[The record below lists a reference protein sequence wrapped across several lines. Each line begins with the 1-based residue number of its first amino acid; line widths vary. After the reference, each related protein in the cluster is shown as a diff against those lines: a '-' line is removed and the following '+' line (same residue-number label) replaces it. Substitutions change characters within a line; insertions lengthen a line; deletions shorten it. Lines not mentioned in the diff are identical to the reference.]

1 MTKLFLILLILS
13 SLPEFVSASS
23 RSEISFLSFCKEMST
38 YDLNEIPSSVIFA
51 EAKIHGLDTELE
63 QDKLNLESAVYRG
76 RSEYRLKKLQREN
89 EYRWKR
95 LQGENSID
103 LPSDPVGYMAVE
115 CFESLLRTYLPAKYK
130 RLEDRELENKRKV
143 EAENKRIEREQQQQ
157 EAKIR
162 QQKQIEEMETLKAQ
176 ELQDAENR
184 EQLRMER
191 EQQQEQERMERID
204 ALKARQQAGSQVIEK
219 REIEELERICVEDS
233 ELCDFRLGYY
243 ESRVLTESFFK
254 IPEMPK
260 DTEE

>member
-1 MTKLFLILLILS
+1 MTKLLLVILILC

-23 RSEISFLSFCKEMST
+23 RSEISFLSFCKEMAT

-76 RSEYRLKKLQREN
+76 RSEYRLKRLQREN

-95 LQGENSID
+95 LQGENGID

-162 QQKQIEEMETLKAQ
+162 EQ
-176 ELQDAENR
+176 E
-184 EQLRMER
+184 RMER
-191 EQQQEQERMERID
+191 EQQQEQERMERIE

-219 REIEELERICVEDS
+219 REIKELERICVEDS